1 MPKTVAEKTNHL
13 SFRIDVNDRDKIEK
27 IRKSM
32 EARFGILP
40 QRSDVLR
47 KILDF
52 GIEAFCKK
60 NNIDLGPDAKK
71 AEVRKRQP
79 AAKASDKSVVE
90 KKAVAT

>member
-32 EARFGILP
+32 EARFDILP

-60 NNIDLGPDAKK
+60 NNIDLGPGPDAKK
-71 AEVRKRQP
+71 VEVRKRQP
-79 AAKASDKSVVE
+79 SAKAAE